1 MIALW
6 IATILMSVYLACV
19 VSCFGIP
26 RSLSDT
32 YYLLGK
38 RGWMFQCVLGLFG
51 GLLMP
56 IWLDVSS
63 ENTQFLAFFAC
74 AGLLFV
80 AAAPCFKIDIEGKVH
95 YISAVVCCVAAFI
108 WQIVEM
114 CWLLPIGSLALAL
127 GATVITKGKL
137 FWWIEMAILVSSV
150 ISIFVKL

>member
-74 AGLLFV
+74 AGLLFG